1 MHTQI
6 PVTRAGRSVRVASVA
21 GLALLAGLL
30 SGGGSAADE
39 STGPV
44 GFAAACGAEE
54 NDTGTVTAAVGV
66 AVDVPATGEVGR
78 PVQPGP
84 VTLTVTLSRADLA
97 GLLPEGTEAFVSRA
111 SLKVKV
117 AQNGESTEAPWE
129 LHAPST
135 PLPADGDV
143 ALVHSGEVPYVTL
156 GAAGDVDF
164 SVKELTIEL
173 RSATA
178 EPEKTAPPLT
188 TVTCRLKEGANGHLA
203 TTRVT
208 DGTGTGAEPSGT
220 PETSPTPVGGS
231 GRTRDKS
238 IAVEPS
244 AAEEDEDPDYCPVD
258 PPVGEMDS
266 SHAPQASPGRPVN
279 VIELPGA
286 FMCANVLG
294 LANVQKLNGAMV
306 VNDPDHPAL
315 ISVLSTKRISSREAD
330 DWEDPEGRGRY
341 LRIDNLANI
350 ELPDADSTFLTFGFQ
365 PVTAK
370 VSFETGPMTISIG
383 NIGYDL
389 DAAFSTVYFKQ
400 SLRIHDVKVNG
411 TPLDV
416 GNNCRTAKPFDVVL
430 SGGSAYTNVA
440 LGGRLDGEVTIPPFT
455 GCGTGGEDLNPL
467 FTAAISGPG
476 NRIFM
481 NQAPTCYPAFP
492 ESSYCP
498 PAPAELPGT
507 KPKS

>member
-1 MHTQI
+1 MRTQI

-44 GFAAACGAEE
+44 SLAAACGTEDGGGA
-54 NDTGTVTAAVGV
+54 TVAARVGV
-66 AVDVPATGEVGR
+66 SVDVPATGEVGR

-97 GLLPEGTEAFVSRA
+97 GLLPEGAEAFVSRA
-111 SLKVKV
+111 ALKVKV
-117 AQNGESTEAPWE
+117 AQNGESTEVPWE

-156 GAAGDVDF
+156 RAAGDVDF
-164 SVKELTIEL
+164 SVTELTVEL
-173 RSATA
+173 RSAAA

-188 TVTCRLKEGANGHLA
+188 TVTCRLNEGENGHLA

-208 DGTGTGAEPSGT
+208 DSTGTEPSGA
-220 PETSPTPVGGS
+220 PETPTPPAGGS
-231 GRTRDKS
+231 GRAKDEG
-238 IAVEPS
+238 IAVEP
-244 AAEEDEDPDYCPVD
+244 AAPEDDADPDYCPVD
-258 PPVGEMDS
+258 PPVGEMDAS
-266 SHAPQASPGRPVN
+266 KAPQPSPGRPVN
-279 VIELPGA
+279 MLELPGA

-341 LRIDNLANI
+341 LRIDNLAKI

-416 GNNCRTAKPFDVVL
+416 GSNCRTAKPFDVVL
-430 SGGSAYTNVA
+430 NGGSAYTNVA

-455 GCGTGGEDLNPL
+455 GCGTGGENLDPL

-507 KPKS
+507 KPKP

>member
-1 MHTQI
+1 M
-6 PVTRAGRSVRVASVA
+6 RVASVA

-39 STGPV
+39 STGPA
-44 GFAAACGAEE
+44 GFSASCGAE
-54 NDTGTVTAAVGV
+54 DGDAGTVTAAVGV
-66 AVDVPATGEVGR
+66 SVDVPATGEAGR

-97 GLLPEGTEAFVSRA
+97 GLLPEGAEAFVSRA
-111 SLKVKV
+111 SLKVMV
-117 AQNGESTEAPWE
+117 AQNGDSAEASWE

-135 PLPADGDV
+135 LLPADGDV
-143 ALVHSGEVPYVTL
+143 VLVHSGDVPYVTL
-156 GAAGDVDF
+156 GSAGDVDF
-164 SVKELTIEL
+164 SVKELKIEL

-178 EPEKTAPPLT
+178 EPEKTTPPLT
-188 TVTCRLKEGANGHLA
+188 TMTCRLDEGEDGHLA

-208 DGTGTGAEPSGT
+208 DGPGTGPSGT
-220 PETSPTPVGGS
+220 PETFPTPAGGS
-231 GRTRDKS
+231 GRAKDKD
-238 IAVEPS
+238 IAVEPTD
-244 AAEEDEDPDYCPVD
+244 AEDEADPDYCPVE

-266 SHAPQASPGRPVN
+266 SKAPQPSPGRPVN

-350 ELPDADSTFLTFGFQ
+350 DLPDADSTFLTFGFQ

-416 GNNCRTAKPFDVVL
+416 GNNCRTVKPFEVVL
-430 SGGSAYTNVA
+430 NGGSAYTNVA
-440 LGGRLDGEVTIPPFT
+440 LGGRLDGEVTIPPFS